1 MKLQELLNEMTVA
14 GNLAGPNFT
23 LGAGDTLLRRQGAKT
38 AVETTP
44 EDVNKK
50 LNKRA
55 NKKAKKKIKKD

>member
-1 MKLQELLNEMTVA
+1 MTVA

-23 LGAGDTLLRRQGAKT
+23 LGAGDTLLRRPGAKT
-38 AVETTP
+38 AVDTTA

-50 LNKRA
+50 LNKKA